1 MTDENLTPP
10 PQKCDIDVILPC
22 YNPPVGW
29 IGTIA
34 TQLTSL
40 RAMHPDR
47 RLHLMV
53 SNDGSQRNTTPQDIE
68 QLMTLVADAEFVD
81 YPTNMGKGAA
91 LRRAV
96 ALSKAPLVLYT
107 DIDLPYRTECMS
119 KIIGLLDQSYD
130 IAMAARNHTYYSELS
145 PTRKLLSWGS
155 RTMNHLVLGM
165 KYPDA
170 QGGLKGFNRRGRD
183 IFLTTKVDRFLF
195 DTEFIHK
202 ASKNRDIRIAQVE
215 TNLRD
220 GIHLPGMGMKVIRR
234 EFLNFLKIIFS

>member
-1 MTDENLTPP
+1 MN
-10 PQKCDIDVILPC
+10 
-22 YNPPVGW
+22 
-29 IGTIA
+29 
-34 TQLTSL
+34 
-40 RAMHPDR
+40 PDR
-47 RLHLMV
+47 RLHLIV
-53 SNDGSQRNTTPQDIE
+53 SNDGSQHNTTTTDIE
-68 QLMTLVADAEFVD
+68 QLLAQVPDSEFLD

-96 ALSKAPLVLYT
+96 AASQAPLVLYT

-119 KIIGLLDQSYD
+119 KIITLLDQGYD

-155 RTMNHLVLGM
+155 RTMNQVVLGM

-170 QGGLKGFNRRGRD
+170 QGGLKGFDRRGRD
-183 IFLTTKVDRFLF
+183 IFLATKIERFLF

-202 ASKNRDIRIAQVE
+202 ASKNKDIRIAQVE

-220 GIHLPGMGMKVIRR
+220 GIHLPGMSMKVIRR
-234 EFLNFLKIIFS
+234 EFINFLRIISS